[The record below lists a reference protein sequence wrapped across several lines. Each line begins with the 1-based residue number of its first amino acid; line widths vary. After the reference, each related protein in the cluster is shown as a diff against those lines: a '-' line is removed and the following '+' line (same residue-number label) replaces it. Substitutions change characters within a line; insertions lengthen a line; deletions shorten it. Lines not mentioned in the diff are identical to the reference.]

1 MIRIL
6 SGIFFIVIFHII
18 IFVLYPDTGKYG
30 NYYFYGFI
38 ALWSF
43 LYIYFSLNIR
53 VFNLFPFSLIIKILF
68 FTIMFLTVTI
78 ITPQDDKKTI
88 LSKILSKK
96 FPDADTINRGKIK
109 YLNSFFNLNIERN
122 INYLKKE
129 IQNFFEKI
137 KE

>member
-1 MIRIL
+1 M
-6 SGIFFIVIFHII
+6 GIIFIIISHII
-18 IFVLYPDTGKYG
+18 IFVFYPDCGKSG
-30 NYYFYGFI
+30 HHYFYGFI
-38 ALWSF
+38 AIWSF
-43 LYIYFSLNIR
+43 LYIYFSLNLRI
-53 VFNLFPFSLIIKILF
+53 FNLFPFSLILRILF
-68 FTIMFLTVTI
+68 FVFMFLVVTI

-109 YLNSFFNLNIERN
+109 YLNSFFNLNVERN

-129 IQNFFEKI
+129 TENFFEKI

>member
-1 MIRIL
+1 MIRIFA
-6 SGIFFIVIFHII
+6 GIFFIVIFHII

-30 NYYFYGFI
+30 NYYFYAFI

-53 VFNLFPFSLIIKILF
+53 VFNLFPFSLIIKTLF

-129 IQNFFEKI
+129 IQNFF
-137 KE
+137 